1 MDVSIGPGIISWIVL
16 GLIAGWLASLFMDGG
31 HGLVGDIILGIA
43 GALVGGYLG
52 GLILG
57 RDLMVT
63 GINLDSILVA
73 FLGAVLLIAVS
84 RMFTRRRRF
93 GVF

>member
-1 MDVSIGPGIISWIVL
+1 MGIGIVTWIVL
-16 GLIAGWLASLFMDGG
+16 GLVAGWLAGQFMRGG
-31 HGLVGDIILGIA
+31 YGLVGDIVLGIV
-43 GALVGGYLG
+43 GAIVGGYVG
-52 GLILG
+52 GLIPG

-63 GINLDSILVA
+63 GFNLESVVVA
-73 FLGAVLLIAVS
+73 FVGAVVLIAVS